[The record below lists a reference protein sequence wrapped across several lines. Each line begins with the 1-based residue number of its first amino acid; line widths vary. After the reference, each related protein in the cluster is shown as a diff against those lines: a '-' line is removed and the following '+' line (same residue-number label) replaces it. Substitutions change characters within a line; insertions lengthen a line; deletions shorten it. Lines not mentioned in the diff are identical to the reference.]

1 MININYLMLG
11 GNIMN
16 DKSKDLLRK
25 MCFILEIVRGTC
37 LISVALLIG
46 LSLFYAFNKDVYN
59 MLFGSIR
66 IDYLQLTFN
75 DDSALSKDKMSIWLP
90 LIFLITAIFVFIIY
104 KAVQTIESIC
114 TITMNHTPLD
124 VRVSNH
130 MKNLAKYILV
140 GGIVFNI
147 LEVCR
152 IMQFKQTINF
162 DLLFNT
168 KYVTQINFDIR
179 LHLSFLIFAALIY
192 LLSYIFRYGQEL
204 QQLSDE
210 TL

>member
-1 MININYLMLG
+1 
-11 GNIMN
+11 MN
-16 DKSKDLLRK
+16 DRSKDLLKK
-25 MCFILEIVRGTC
+25 MCSVLKVVRQVC
-37 LISVALLIG
+37 LISFALIIG

-59 MLFGSIR
+59 TLFGSIR
-66 IDYLQLTFN
+66 IDYLKLIFN
-75 DDSALSKDKMSIWLP
+75 DDAALHKDKMSMWLP
-90 LIFLITAIFVFIIY
+90 LILLITAIFIFIIY
-104 KAVQTIESIC
+104 KSIQTIESIC
-114 TITMNHTPLD
+114 TITIDHTPFD
-124 VRVSNH
+124 VCVANH
-130 MKNLAKYILV
+130 IKKLAKYILA

-152 IMQFKQTINF
+152 VLYFKQILNF

>member
-1 MININYLMLG
+1 
-11 GNIMN
+11 MN
-16 DKSKDLLRK
+16 DKSKDLLKK
-25 MCFILEIVRGTC
+25 MCSVLKVVRQVC
-37 LISVALLIG
+37 LISFALTIG

-59 MLFGSIR
+59 TLFGNIR
-66 IDYLQLTFN
+66 IDYLQLIFK
-75 DDSALSKDKMSIWLP
+75 DDAALHKDSMSMWLP
-90 LIFLITAIFVFIIY
+90 LILLITAIFIFIIY
-104 KAVQTIESIC
+104 KSIQTIESIC
-114 TITMNHTPLD
+114 TITMDHTPFD

-130 MKNLAKYILV
+130 IKSLAKYILA

-152 IMQFKQTINF
+152 VMQFKQTINF

-179 LHLSFLIFAALIY
+179 LHLSFLVFATLIY

>member
-1 MININYLMLG
+1 
-11 GNIMN
+11 MN

-66 IDYLQLTFN
+66 IDSLQLTFN

-114 TITMNHTPLD
+114 TITMNHTPFD

-179 LHLSFLIFAALIY
+179 LHLSFLVFAALIY

>member
-1 MININYLMLG
+1 
-11 GNIMN
+11 MN
-16 DKSKDLLRK
+16 DKSKDLLKK
-25 MCFILEIVRGTC
+25 MCSVLKVVRQVC
-37 LISVALLIG
+37 LISFALIIG

-59 MLFGSIR
+59 TLFGSIR
-66 IDYLQLTFN
+66 IDYLQLIFK
-75 DDSALSKDKMSIWLP
+75 DDLALNKDKMSMWLP
-90 LIFLITAIFVFIIY
+90 LILLITAIFIFIIY
-104 KAVQTIESIC
+104 KSIQTIESIC
-114 TITMNHTPLD
+114 TITMDHTPFD
-124 VRVSNH
+124 VRVANH
-130 MKNLAKYILV
+130 IKKLSKYILA

-152 IMQFKQTINF
+152 VLYFKQILNF

-179 LHLSFLIFAALIY
+179 LHLSFLVFAALIY

>member
-1 MININYLMLG
+1 
-11 GNIMN
+11 MN
-16 DKSKDLLRK
+16 DKSKALLKK
-25 MCFILEIVRGTC
+25 MCFILEIIRGTC
-37 LISVALLIG
+37 LIFVVLSIG

-59 MLFGSIR
+59 TLFGSIR
-66 IDYLQLTFN
+66 IDYLQLIFN
-75 DDSALSKDKMSIWLP
+75 DDLALNKDKMSMWLP

-114 TITMNHTPLD
+114 TITMDHTPFD
-124 VRVSNH
+124 VRVANH
-130 MKNLAKYILV
+130 IKNLAKYILA

-152 IMQFKQTINF
+152 VLYFKQILNF

-179 LHLSFLIFAALIY
+179 LHLSFLVFAVLIY

>member
-1 MININYLMLG
+1 
-11 GNIMN
+11 MN
-16 DKSKDLLRK
+16 DKSKDLLKK
-25 MCFILEIVRGTC
+25 MCFILKIVRWVC
-37 LISVALLIG
+37 LISVVLLIG

-59 MLFGSIR
+59 TLFGSIR
-66 IDYLQLTFN
+66 IDYLQLIFN
-75 DDSALSKDKMSIWLP
+75 DDLALNKDKMSMWLP
-90 LIFLITAIFVFIIY
+90 LILLITAIFIFIIY
-104 KAVQTIESIC
+104 KSIQTIESIC
-114 TITMNHTPLD
+114 TITMDHTPFD

-130 MKNLAKYILV
+130 IKKLAKYILA

-152 IMQFKQTINF
+152 VMYFKQIINF

-179 LHLSFLIFAALIY
+179 LHLSFLIFSALIY

>member
-1 MININYLMLG
+1 MLV

-114 TITMNHTPLD
+114 TITMNHTPFD

-179 LHLSFLIFAALIY
+179 LHLSFLVFAALIY

>member
-1 MININYLMLG
+1 M
-11 GNIMN
+11 
-16 DKSKDLLRK
+16 
-25 MCFILEIVRGTC
+25 
-37 LISVALLIG
+37 LLIG

-59 MLFGSIR
+59 TLFGSIR
-66 IDYLQLTFN
+66 IDYLQLIFN
-75 DDSALSKDKMSIWLP
+75 DDLALNKDKMSMWLP

-114 TITMNHTPLD
+114 TIAMDHTPFD

-130 MKNLAKYILV
+130 IKKLAKYILA

-152 IMQFKQTINF
+152 VMYFKQIINF